1 MRNLPIPTTL
11 NINKLDKIINSK
23 KKPYK
28 DRLVGVK
35 PTVKV
40 RYDEYDTHANHL
52 ENLTMST
59 ITGVNADAL
68 IKCYTSK
75 TNEMSIL
82 RDELLYPDIE
92 DFDAC
97 PFCGIGEPTTL
108 DHYLPK
114 EEFPEFSV
122 LAKNLIPICGVCNS
136 NYKGSIW
143 IENGKRL
150 FIHTYYDIIPD
161 EYFLNALITV
171 TNKVAIEFLPI
182 SVANE
187 PYFSGLFD
195 NHFKKLAL
203 KKRYR
208 IKAASE
214 ISRKRRSL
222 ERLYVRGGTARDVA
236 SSLLSEAS
244 ELEVEYS
251 KNHWK
256 PVLYKALSASVDF
269 CNGGFRKPVVK

>member
-1 MRNLPIPTTL
+1 MRNLPIPATL
-11 NINKLDKIINSK
+11 NTKKLTRIINSK
-23 KKPYK
+23 NRPYK
-28 DRLVGVK
+28 GRLVRVRPAVK
-35 PTVKV
+35 R
-40 RYDEYDTHANHL
+40 RYDEYDAHADQL
-52 ENLTMST
+52 EHLTMST

-75 TNEMSIL
+75 TREMSTL

-92 DFDAC
+92 DFDSC

-114 EEFPEFSV
+114 ENFPEYSV

-136 NYKGSIW
+136 NYKGSKW
-143 IENGKRL
+143 IKNGQRL
-150 FIHTYYDIIPD
+150 FIHTYYDIFPD
-161 EYFLNALITV
+161 EYFLNASITV
-171 TNKVAIEFLPI
+171 SSKVAIEFLPTA
-182 SVANE
+182 VGNE
-187 PYFSGLFD
+187 PYFSDLFD
-195 NHFKKLAL
+195 NHFKNLAL

-222 ERLYVRGGTARDVA
+222 ERIFVRGGTARDVA
-236 SSLLSEAS
+236 RSLQTEAS

-256 PVLYKALSASVDF
+256 TVLYKALSGSVDF